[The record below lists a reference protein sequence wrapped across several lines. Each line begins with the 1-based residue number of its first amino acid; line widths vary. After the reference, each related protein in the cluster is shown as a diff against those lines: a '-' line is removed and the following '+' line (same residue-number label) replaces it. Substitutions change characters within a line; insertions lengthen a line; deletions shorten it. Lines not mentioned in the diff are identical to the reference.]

1 MKKIQYI
8 LLASLAIG
16 AGASAASLPEE
27 AAAMAEQFLSQKMGG
42 KTADGGSLTAAVM
55 STSDKAVKKTKS
67 LKKAEFYAYNA
78 PQGGFVLMSANGDD
92 LRVMGY
98 STDAGLSFDNMPE
111 ALQEWMVAYKAA
123 TASSDF
129 SNSYPTPTVAP
140 VAPLLKTKWGQG
152 APFNRKCP
160 KYNGNPMLTGCT
172 ATAMAQILNYYKSNS
187 KGYDVLEYVNEGVGN
202 KEISVDFTKISYD
215 WANMLDVYEEGSYT
229 DAQADAVAQ

>member
-92 LRVMGY
+92 LRVDGLLHRCQAVVRQY
-98 STDAGLSFDNMPE
+98 AGSVAGMDGG
-111 ALQEWMVAYKAA
+111 LQ
-123 TASSDF
+123 
-129 SNSYPTPTVAP
+129 
-140 VAPLLKTKWGQG
+140 
-152 APFNRKCP
+152 
-160 KYNGNPMLTGCT
+160 
-172 ATAMAQILNYYKSNS
+172 
-187 KGYDVLEYVNEGVGN
+187 
-202 KEISVDFTKISYD
+202 
-215 WANMLDVYEEGSYT
+215 GSHSLF
-229 DAQADAVAQ
+229 

>member
-55 STSDKAVKKTKS
+55 STSDKTVKKTKS

-129 SNSYPTPTVAP
+129 SNYSGSGGSVVEDKMGTGRSVQPQMPEIQRQSYAHG
-140 VAPLLKTKWGQG
+140 LH
-152 APFNRKCP
+152 RHR
-160 KYNGNPMLTGCT
+160 
-172 ATAMAQILNYYKSNS
+172 
-187 KGYDVLEYVNEGVGN
+187 D
-202 KEISVDFTKISYD
+202 
-215 WANMLDVYEEGSYT
+215 GS
-229 DAQADAVAQ
+229 DS

>member
-111 ALQEWMVAYKAA
+111 ALQEWMVAYRQ
-123 TASSDF
+123 
-129 SNSYPTPTVAP
+129 PQ
-140 VAPLLKTKWGQG
+140 PLLIS
-152 APFNRKCP
+152 
-160 KYNGNPMLTGCT
+160 
-172 ATAMAQILNYYKSNS
+172 ATLILR
-187 KGYDVLEYVNEGVGN
+187 LQ
-202 KEISVDFTKISYD
+202 
-215 WANMLDVYEEGSYT
+215 WLRWLRC
-229 DAQADAVAQ
+229 

>member
-111 ALQEWMVAYKAA
+111 RCRNGWWLTRQ
-123 TASSDF
+123 
-129 SNSYPTPTVAP
+129 PQ
-140 VAPLLKTKWGQG
+140 PLLIS
-152 APFNRKCP
+152 
-160 KYNGNPMLTGCT
+160 
-172 ATAMAQILNYYKSNS
+172 ATLILR
-187 KGYDVLEYVNEGVGN
+187 LQ
-202 KEISVDFTKISYD
+202 
-215 WANMLDVYEEGSYT
+215 WLRWLRC
-229 DAQADAVAQ
+229 

>member
-111 ALQEWMVAYKAA
+111 ALQDGWWLIRQ
-123 TASSDF
+123 
-129 SNSYPTPTVAP
+129 PQ
-140 VAPLLKTKWGQG
+140 PLLIS
-152 APFNRKCP
+152 
-160 KYNGNPMLTGCT
+160 
-172 ATAMAQILNYYKSNS
+172 ATLILR
-187 KGYDVLEYVNEGVGN
+187 LQ
-202 KEISVDFTKISYD
+202 
-215 WANMLDVYEEGSYT
+215 WLRWLRC
-229 DAQADAVAQ
+229 

>member
-98 STDAGLSFDNMPE
+98 STDAGCRSTICRKRCRNGWWLTRQP
-111 ALQEWMVAYKAA
+111 Q
-123 TASSDF
+123 
-129 SNSYPTPTVAP
+129 
-140 VAPLLKTKWGQG
+140 PLLIS
-152 APFNRKCP
+152 
-160 KYNGNPMLTGCT
+160 
-172 ATAMAQILNYYKSNS
+172 ATLILR
-187 KGYDVLEYVNEGVGN
+187 LQ
-202 KEISVDFTKISYD
+202 
-215 WANMLDVYEEGSYT
+215 WLRWLRC
-229 DAQADAVAQ
+229 

>member
-42 KTADGGSLTAAVM
+42 KTADGGSLTAAVI

-111 ALQEWMVAYKAA
+111 AL
-123 TASSDF
+123 
-129 SNSYPTPTVAP
+129 
-140 VAPLLKTKWGQG
+140 
-152 APFNRKCP
+152 
-160 KYNGNPMLTGCT
+160 
-172 ATAMAQILNYYKSNS
+172 
-187 KGYDVLEYVNEGVGN
+187 
-202 KEISVDFTKISYD
+202 
-215 WANMLDVYEEGSYT
+215 
-229 DAQADAVAQ
+229 

>member
-98 STDAGLSFDNMPE
+98 STDARLSSTICRKRCRNGWWLTRQP
-111 ALQEWMVAYKAA
+111 Q
-123 TASSDF
+123 
-129 SNSYPTPTVAP
+129 
-140 VAPLLKTKWGQG
+140 PLLIS
-152 APFNRKCP
+152 
-160 KYNGNPMLTGCT
+160 
-172 ATAMAQILNYYKSNS
+172 ATLILR
-187 KGYDVLEYVNEGVGN
+187 LQ
-202 KEISVDFTKISYD
+202 
-215 WANMLDVYEEGSYT
+215 WLRWLRC
-229 DAQADAVAQ
+229 